1 MGMTIILGALAPI
14 ILNLLHLTIG
24 IYVVMHRG
32 SIMSL
37 GFTSI
42 GFLTK
47 TRKKMCPYF
56 LWVHFSIF
64 FEKKTLPRSRVL
76 VSTNPKKHR
85 IQHFLMRL
93 RRYGAATQNQVLFM
107 SILHKKSEFCE
118 HPKLQKNGPPPK
130 KYRIWYFLVRR
141 QRLWAQTRSI

>member
-47 TRKKMCPYF
+47 TIGMVF
-56 LWVHFSIF
+56 LTWLGVSIWWLLSGYMVTRLTFLYIYLILTLIPFIFMF
-64 FEKKTLPRSRVL
+64 FTASD
-76 VSTNPKKHR
+76 
-85 IQHFLMRL
+85 
-93 RRYGAATQNQVLFM
+93 
-107 SILHKKSEFCE
+107 
-118 HPKLQKNGPPPK
+118 KLKNK
-130 KYRIWYFLVRR
+130 DK
-141 QRLWAQTRSI
+141 